1 VVSVPPRPRVVI
13 SLVSAET
20 PWKPATI
27 TMWPSSSAVEMRPG
41 VTSMILA
48 LPCTES
54 VMTPACEPVKE
65 RAL

>member
-1 VVSVPPRPRVVI
+1 MVSLPPRPSVVI

-20 PWKPATI
+20 PWKPATM
-27 TMWPSSSAVEMRPG
+27 TMCPSPMAWVMRPG

-54 VMTPACEPVKE
+54 VITPAWEPVKE
-65 RAL
+65 RAV

>member
-1 VVSVPPRPRVVI
+1 MVSVPPRPSVVI
-13 SLVSAET
+13 SLVSCET
-20 PWKPATI
+20 PWNPATI
-27 TMWPSSSAVEMRPG
+27 TMWPSAIADSMRPG

-54 VMTPACEPVKE
+54 VITPACEPVND